1 MKLSTQN
8 LILRY
13 GSLTAV
19 QRLSVSFSPGELSIL
34 VGPNGC
40 GKSTFLRAC
49 AGLKLPDEGSV
60 KLDDDLLES
69 YSARKRAQ
77 QIALLP
83 QSPMTPA
90 GLTVRGLIHYG
101 RHPHQGLFQRRS
113 RSDDVIVEEAMRDTD
128 ITDLADRQVDQ
139 LSGGQRQ
146 RCWLAMILAQQAS
159 VILLDEPT
167 SMLDIGHQ
175 CEILSLSRRLAQNGK
190 TVVIVLHDLMAAAR
204 YADRLLAFKDGVLMA
219 CGRPKDVL
227 TSDVIRRTYGIES
240 RIFHP
245 EGESAPV
252 VIPQM

>member
-1 MKLSTQN
+1 MKLSTHN

-19 QRLSVSFSPGELSIL
+19 ERISVCFEPGELTIM

-49 AGLKLPDEGSV
+49 AGLKTPDEGEV
-60 KLDDDLLES
+60 KLDDQLLEQF
-69 YSARKRAQ
+69 SARNRAQ

-83 QSPMTPA
+83 QSPITPA

-113 RSDDVIVEEAMRDTD
+113 RSDDVIIEEAMRDTD
-128 ITDLADRQVDQ
+128 IVELAERRVDQ

-175 CEILSLSRRLAQNGK
+175 CEILSLARQLAHAGK
-190 TVVIVLHDLMAAAR
+190 TVVIVLHDLLAAAR
-204 YADRLLAFKDGVLMA
+204 YADRLLAFKEGHLMA
-219 CGRPKDVL
+219 CGRPSMVL
-227 TSDVIRRTYGIES
+227 TPELIRATYGIDAK
-240 RIFHP
+240 IFHP